1 MSHARQAGRSL
12 VWPLI
17 IAVVVIAGLAVGA
30 YFIFGGSKAA
40 AEPAGPTNLRVTVG
54 GTELAPT
61 MTVTWD
67 PIKDATGPVK
77 YVANY
82 ATARLNESVVGKPF
96 KSPCLQL
103 SKSTTATT
111 VVLPAPFN
119 MGVFYVAVVAQ
130 VDGQTSAQSAP
141 VLVYGPFSKHVG
153 QTYKPSHPAK
163 GSIPA
168 TLWCQTQGLTI

>member
-1 MSHARQAGRSL
+1 

-17 IAVVVIAGLAVGA
+17 IAVVVVAGLAVGA

-40 AEPAGPTNLRVTVG
+40 AVPTGPTNLRVTVG
-54 GTELAPT
+54 GTELAPA

-67 PIKDATGPVK
+67 APKDAKGNVK

-82 ATARLNESVVGKPF
+82 ATALLSDSIVGKPF

-103 SKSTTATT
+103 TKSTTATT
-111 VVLPAPFN
+111 AVLPAPFN
-119 MGVFYVAVVAQ
+119 NGVFYVAVVAQ

-141 VLVYGPFSKHVG
+141 VLVYGPFNKHVG
-153 QTYKPSHPAK
+153 KTYTPTHPAK

-168 TLWCQTQGLTI
+168 NLWCRSQGLTS